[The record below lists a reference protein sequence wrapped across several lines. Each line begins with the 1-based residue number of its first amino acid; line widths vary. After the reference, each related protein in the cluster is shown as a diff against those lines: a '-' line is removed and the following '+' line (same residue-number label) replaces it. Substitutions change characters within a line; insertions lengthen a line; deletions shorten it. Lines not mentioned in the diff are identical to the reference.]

1 MARGAGKSELLAM
14 RPLEY
19 VRDQKFSAI
28 FFRRQYAE
36 LTGAGGLWSKS
47 KNMYSEFGASMNI
60 SNLRWD
66 FPSGAQISMSHM
78 HTEESKESHRGLQ
91 YSFIGFDE
99 IDQFS
104 QEQVVFLLTCLR
116 SEADMDSFCIGTCN
130 PSPDSW
136 LYPLVKYYLNSEGT
150 PDPEKCGEIRYYI
163 VLDGEFIFGD
173 SEDYFKDNYP
183 EAVNVFNPIT
193 KETIYI
199 PPKTFCFIGGNI
211 FDNPALIE
219 ANPRYLSEL
228 QNLPNHERLRQ
239 LWGNW
244 DARPQGSTFCS
255 PREWLKNAD
264 RVPEGSVGVR
274 SYDLAAREPSE
285 TYKHP
290 DATTSIQY
298 WKCPQGYYYIAG
310 NYHSEFVDKVG
321 DKQIGGRLRRLV
333 GDRNQI
339 MMKQATLDG
348 DDIQVIL
355 PIDPAAAGIQA
366 YDDLAKQFSAN
377 GTRCKKDP
385 MPTTKSKLIKF
396 LPFAD
401 AAQNGLVR
409 IVRNT
414 FPNDETIE
422 FIFKELEAFDG
433 ERSTAHRKD
442 DFPDCI
448 ASAHNGIAKTRV
460 SKPVTIPQMDN
471 PTLLAEHRNRVR

>member
-19 VRDQKFSAI
+19 CNDPKFAGI

-47 KNMYSEFGASMNI
+47 KNMYPEFGANMNI

-66 FPSGAQISMSHM
+66 FKSGAQVSMSHM
-78 HTEESKESHRGLQ
+78 HTEENKESHRGLQ

-104 QEQVVFLLTCLR
+104 QEQVQFLLTCLR
-116 SEADMDSFCIGTCN
+116 SEAKMDSFCIGTCN
-130 PSPDSW
+130 PSPSSW
-136 LYPLVKYYLNSEGT
+136 VYPIVKWYLDEDGT
-150 PDPEKCGEIRYYI
+150 PDPDKVGAIRYYI
-163 VLDGEFIFGD
+163 VLDGDFIFGD
-173 SEDYFKDNYP
+173 SEEYFQENYP
-183 EAVNVFNPIT
+183 EAVYVHNPVLNT
-193 KETIYI
+193 DIYI
-199 PPKTFCFIGGNI
+199 PPKTFTFIAGNV
-211 FDNPALIE
+211 FDNPALLA

-228 QNLPNHERLRQ
+228 QNLPEHERKRQ

-244 DARPQGSTFCS
+244 LARPTGSNFFQRS
-255 PREWLKNAD
+255 WLNNAD
-264 RVPEGSVGVR
+264 RVPDGCVGVR

-290 DATTSIQY
+290 DATASIQY
-298 WKCPQGYYYIAG
+298 WKSPQGYYYIAG
-310 NYHSEFVDKVG
+310 NYHEGFKETVAG
-321 DKQIGGRLRRLV
+321 QEIHGRVRKRI
-333 GDRNQI
+333 GDRNQL
-339 MMKQATLDG
+339 MMKQADLDG
-348 DDIQVIL
+348 DDVVVIC
-355 PIDPAAAGIQA
+355 PVDPSASGIQA
-366 YDDLAKQFSAN
+366 FEDLAKQFAAN
-377 GTRCKKDP
+377 GTRCKRDP
-385 MPTTKSKLIKF
+385 SATTARKLTKF

-401 AAQNGLVR
+401 AAQNGLVY

-422 FIFKELEAFDG
+422 FIFKELESFDG

-448 ASAHNGIAKTRV
+448 GSAHNGIAKTKV
-460 SKPVTIPQMDN
+460 SKPVSIPNMNN
-471 PTLLAEHRNRVR
+471 PTLLSEHRTRTQ